1 MMAQNQTFFIEANKK
16 SEVNE
21 LKKMLQSPD
30 VLRNSS
36 ELKSVIQKVIGCM
49 TLGMDLSS
57 LFTDM
62 IKVYVVWMKWNSANR
77 SIYISLLKYLD
88 D

>member
-62 IKVYVVWMKWNSANR
+62 IKVYVVWMK
-77 SIYISLLKYLD
+77 
-88 D
+88 